1 MMTNKVA
8 EKTTGHLKATI
19 TGEEVF
25 YSEKV
30 RVLQRLED
38 GVYQFDADE
47 GDDKWLAFVVRT
59 LNVEV
64 GKSYKI
70 DRFGG
75 EGTASAVYYASHESS
90 YDGAFG
96 EVKVTQFD
104 QLSQTAVVEANVS
117 VVNDADKKKRIEA
130 KGSFEGFEVSKS
142 QNLGFCKP

>member
-1 MMTNKVA
+1 MMTNQVA

-38 GVYQFDADE
+38 GVCQFDADK
-47 GDDKWLAFVVRT
+47 GDGEWLAVVVRT
-59 LNVEV
+59 LNIKV
-64 GKSYKI
+64 GKAYKI

-75 EGTASAVYYASHESS
+75 KETAGGVYYASYGNDYAAIS
-90 YDGAFG
+90 G
-96 EVKVTQFD
+96 EVTVIEFD
-104 QLSQTAVVEANVS
+104 QLSQKAVITADIS
-117 VVNDADKKKRIEA
+117 TINDAGDKKRIEA

>member
-1 MMTNKVA
+1 MMANKEA
-8 EKTTGHLKATI
+8 KNTSGHLKANI

-38 GVYQFDADE
+38 GSYQFDADK
-47 GDDKWLAFVVRT
+47 GDGEWLALVVRT

-75 EGTASAVYYASHESS
+75 EGTANAVYYASYESS
-90 YDGAFG
+90 YNGILG
-96 EVKVTQFD
+96 EVKVTKFD
-104 QLSQTAVVEANVS
+104 QPSQTAVVEANVS
-117 VVNDADKKKRIEA
+117 AVNDADKKKTIEA
-130 KGSFEGFEVSKS
+130 KGSFEGFEVS
-142 QNLGFCKP
+142 NLQGLEFCKP